1 MKVVLKR
8 FLIGKLERKSPFRRP
23 VCIRDDKLK
32 WILFNAI
39 MHGTVNTGLYRI
51 SNLRREFSSII
62 RG

>member
-1 MKVVLKR
+1 VKVVLKR
-8 FLIGKLERKSPFRRP
+8 FLIVKLEGKSPFRRP

-39 MHGTVNTGLYRI
+39 MHDTVNTGLYRI
-51 SNLRREFSSII
+51 SNLRREFNSII